1 MTTTEMAA
9 ALRPDIGRLLRPRSI
24 AIVGASATPGA
35 LGASVLGNLERNG
48 FAGDIH
54 LINPKRSEIAGRACL
69 ASVDQLPEGVD
80 VAVLAIPQP
89 FVLETVRALAARR
102 VGAAVI
108 FSAGFAEAGERGMA
122 EQREI
127 ARIAAEA
134 GMVVEGPN
142 CLGCINYLQRVPLTF
157 VEVNI
162 DAQQADAARP
172 AIGVVS
178 QSGAMM
184 TVLCTTLASRALPL
198 SHAIS
203 TGNEAAS
210 HAEDYVDFLLEQPST
225 RVVAM
230 IVEQF
235 RQPARILAAVAR
247 ARSLGKSV
255 VLLHPGKSSAA
266 RASAATH
273 TGAMAGDYALM
284 RTKLERAG

>member
-1 MTTTEMAA
+1 MAA

-35 LGASVLGNLERNG
+35 LGASLLGNLERNG

-54 LINPKRSEIAGRACL
+54 LINPRRSEIAGRACL
-69 ASVDQLPEGVD
+69 ATVDQLPEGVD

-89 FVLETVRALAARR
+89 AVLDTVRALAARR

-127 ARIAAEA
+127 ACIAAEA

-162 DAQQADAARP
+162 DASRSMP
-172 AIGVVS
+172 RGPP
-178 QSGAMM
+178 
-184 TVLCTTLASRALPL
+184 LAWSR
-198 SHAIS
+198 
-203 TGNEAAS
+203 
-210 HAEDYVDFLLEQPST
+210 
-225 RVVAM
+225 
-230 IVEQF
+230 
-235 RQPARILAAVAR
+235 
-247 ARSLGKSV
+247 K
-255 VLLHPGKSSAA
+255 
-266 RASAATH
+266 
-273 TGAMAGDYALM
+273 AGP
-284 RTKLERAG
+284 